1 VVYNLATGMDGMGY
15 RARPISGS
23 SEMVTINQ
31 RVDIAEE
38 IAGIELERH
47 YKFGAPKGVSLCLCL
62 SLLCAINSG

>member
-31 RVDIAEE
+31 RVDIAAEE
-38 IAGIELERH
+38 IAHRT
-47 YKFGAPKGVSLCLCL
+47 GAAL
-62 SLLCAINSG
+62 